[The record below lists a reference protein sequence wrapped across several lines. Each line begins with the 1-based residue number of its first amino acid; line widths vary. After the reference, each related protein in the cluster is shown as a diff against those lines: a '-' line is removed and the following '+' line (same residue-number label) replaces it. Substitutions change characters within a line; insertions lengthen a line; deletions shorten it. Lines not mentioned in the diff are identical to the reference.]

1 MKDTLP
7 PQLLADPDSDF
18 ATVNG
23 IQIHYKLA
31 GQGKPE
37 LILLHGFASSLYSW
51 REVMPVLTKDY
62 RVMAYDRPGF
72 GLTVRPMTWQSENP
86 YSAEYQVELIIGL
99 MDQLGIQKA
108 VLVGNSAGG
117 AIAMSTAIRYPERVQ
132 ALVLI
137 SPMVYQRGS
146 PSWIRLLSNGPLMD
160 RLGPL
165 LARRIQAWGRKF
177 GEMAWHD
184 PSKLS
189 DAIWADY
196 TRPLQVENWDRGL
209 WYFTVADQNLNLPGQ
224 LVRLRL
230 PVLVIAGDDDRI
242 VPTEQSIRLAD
253 ELPQAELVVV
263 SACGH
268 VPQEEQPQAF
278 LQAVQA
284 FLEKTRANNF

>member
-1 MKDTLP
+1 MKGTLP
-7 PQLLADPDSDF
+7 PQELADPDSDF

-23 IQIHYKLA
+23 IQVHYKLV

-51 REVMPVLTKDY
+51 REVMPVLARDY
-62 RVMAYDRPGF
+62 QVLAYDRPGF
-72 GLTVRPMTWQSENP
+72 GLTVRPMTWQFENP
-86 YSAEYQVELIIGL
+86 YSAEYQVELIIEL
-99 MDQLGIQKA
+99 MDQLGIQKT

-137 SPMVYQRGS
+137 SPAVYQEGN
-146 PSWIRLLSNGPLMD
+146 PAWIRLLSNVPLMD
-160 RLGPL
+160 RFGPL
-165 LARRIQAWGRKF
+165 IARRIQVWGRKF

-189 DAIWADY
+189 DAIWAGY
-196 TRPLQVENWDRGL
+196 TRPLQAENWDRGL
-209 WYFTVADQNLNLPGQ
+209 WYFMVANQNLNLPGQ
-224 LVRLRL
+224 LVCLRL
-230 PVLVIAGDDDRI
+230 PVLVIAGDNDRI
-242 VPTEQSIRLAD
+242 VPTEQSIRLAG

-268 VPQEEQPQAF
+268 VPQEEHPQKF

-284 FLEKTRANNF
+284 FLKKTGAK